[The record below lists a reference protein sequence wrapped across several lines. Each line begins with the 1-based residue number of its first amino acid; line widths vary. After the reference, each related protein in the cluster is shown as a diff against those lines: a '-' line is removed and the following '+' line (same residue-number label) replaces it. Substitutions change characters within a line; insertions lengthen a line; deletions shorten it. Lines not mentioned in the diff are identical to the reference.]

1 MDAIFFLS
9 NYFKRSNYVEKT
21 DFLCDINGSG
31 EMAFRLIG
39 QQNSRLQEFLQD
51 VANGRSSGR
60 TKSLVRMQ
68 RRR

>member
-1 MDAIFFLS
+1 MP
-9 NYFKRSNYVEKT
+9 YFSYQIISKGQITLKT
-21 DFLCDINGSG
+21 DFLCDINGGG
-31 EMAFRLIG
+31 EMAVRLIG